1 MCGSVSKWP
10 DPRPWPRR
18 ARREPELWEHLLCN
32 RHLNHA
38 CSNVNYV
45 GSLNPYKNPGRGPSV
60 LFCISGEIGSER
72 LRNTSKITQ
81 LARCRD
87 RLQVHIL
94 YVGGGPKPPNAMCS
108 LHYPCLLSRR
118 PEAHFFP
125 EDWEQVAR
133 CLPAGPGPEWSP
145 WDSDALTLDKSFDC
159 SGPQFPVWHSPFHCR
174 TVHIR

>member
-1 MCGSVSKWP
+1 MCGSISKWP

-45 GSLNPYKNPGRGPSV
+45 GSLNPYKNPARGPSV

-81 LARCRD
+81 LARRRD

-94 YVGGGPKPPNAMCS
+94 YVGGSQSPKCHVFFALPLPPEQKARS
-108 LHYPCLLSRR
+108 SPLSRSLGAGGTAPPSR
-118 PEAHFFP
+118 A
-125 EDWEQVAR
+125 QAR
-133 CLPAGPGPEWSP
+133 VVSLG
-145 WDSDALTLDKSFDC
+145 LRC
-159 SGPQFPVWHSPFHCR
+159 SQSLL
-174 TVHIR
+174 